1 MKNFTAA
8 LLSLVLIFTFSV
20 TGVYAIS
27 AETAAEDIINY
38 LLTSTNSASAQAF
51 ADGYLSLYAG
61 MGAEWY
67 AYSLSR
73 CENLDFSVYTDA
85 LEKYN
90 DSGAGIN
97 VVQAEKHA
105 LILMSL
111 GAGNSYASEILDDS
125 AFGLGIMSRIFALHI
140 INNGFSTEKVNADT
154 VISSILSLKKADGG
168 WAVSDGAADVDCTAM
183 VLQAVAPYYA
193 HRDDVKLAADGALAL
208 LSSRQQSNGGFMSY
222 GNENCESC
230 VQVILALTSIGID
243 PDTDARFIKNGHV
256 LTEVLSSYR
265 LPDGS
270 YSHLPAG
277 AYNGT
282 STVQALEAYVSLKL
296 LAQGRRFFDP
306 AVTAQP
312 AVTSEESFSDR
323 ATSAAAQSQA
333 PLTALTNQVETV
345 TVTETL
351 TTVDTPSGENDT
363 MPQLSVTCTQPAEAR
378 AESKKFLVPLLCA
391 AAVLLAAV
399 IFFIISGKHK
409 R

>member
-8 LLSLVLIFTFSV
+8 LLSLVLLFSLSV
-20 TGVYAIS
+20 TGAYASS
-27 AETAAEDIINY
+27 ADAAAENIIDY
-38 LLTSTNSASAQAF
+38 LLASTSSASAQAYV
-51 ADGYLSLYAG
+51 DGYLSKYAG

-97 VVQAEKHA
+97 AVQAEKHA

-111 GAGNSYASEILDDS
+111 GAGDSFANKILDDS

-140 INNGFSTEKVNADT
+140 INNGFSTIKVNADT

-168 WAVSDGAADVDCTAM
+168 WAVSDGASDVDCTAM
-183 VLQAVAPYYA
+183 VLQAFAPYYA
-193 HRDDVKLAADGALAL
+193 HRDDVKHATDGALTL

-230 VQVILALTSIGID
+230 VQVILALTSLGID
-243 PDTDARFIKNGHV
+243 PDTDARFIKNGHA

-296 LAQGRRFFDP
+296 LAQGRRFYDP
-306 AVTAQP
+306 AITAQP
-312 AVTSEESFSDR
+312 TVTSEESFSDR
-323 ATSAAAQSQA
+323 ATSAAAQTQT
-333 PLTALTNQVETV
+333 PQTALISQSETV

-351 TTVDTPSGENDT
+351 TTVETFSGENDT
-363 MPQLSVTCTQPAEAR
+363 VPQLSVTCTEPVETR
-378 AESKKFLVPLLCA
+378 AESNKFLVPLLCA
-391 AAVLLAAV
+391 AAVLLGAIV
-399 IFFIISGKHK
+399 FFIISGKHK